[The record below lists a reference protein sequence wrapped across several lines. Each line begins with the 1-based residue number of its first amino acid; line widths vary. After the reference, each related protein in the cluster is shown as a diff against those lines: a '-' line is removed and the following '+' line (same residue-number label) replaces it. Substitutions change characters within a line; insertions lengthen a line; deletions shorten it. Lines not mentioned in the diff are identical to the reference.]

1 MDQEAKGEFWSPDVF
16 PHSSYVVSSFTVLT
30 DLVLAIV
37 PIHAF
42 WKLQLKRQDKLEIT
56 FMLGLTLLSAVFTI
70 IKATYLSTFNNRTDP
85 CKLIDATPPV
95 RHMVIVISLSNSVCG
110 IQRRDVG
117 YPGLVSLYLPQLV

>member
-1 MDQEAKGEFWSPDVF
+1 MLWDQEAKGECWSPDVF
-16 PHSSYVVSSFTVLT
+16 NHSSYVVSSFTVLT

-56 FMLGLTLLSAVFTI
+56 FMLGLTFLSAVFTI
-70 IKATYLSTFNNRTDP
+70 IKATYLSTFNDRTDP

-95 RHMVIVISLSNSVCG
+95 RHIPIVITLSNSSCS
-110 IQRRDVG
+110 IQRRDVDHL
-117 YPGLVSLYLPQLV
+117 GLVSLCIP